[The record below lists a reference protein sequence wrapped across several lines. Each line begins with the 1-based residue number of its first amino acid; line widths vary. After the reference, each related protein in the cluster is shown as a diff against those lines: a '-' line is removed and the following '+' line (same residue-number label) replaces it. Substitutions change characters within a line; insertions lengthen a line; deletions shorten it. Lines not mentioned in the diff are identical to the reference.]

1 MGTQVTEGGAAD
13 RPINALAAVTLVLVH
28 PRRTFERL
36 RERPHWALPLL
47 FVIGATAL
55 GAAFAVRAGFMDEFI
70 ATEAARA
77 GETPEA
83 ARAALLSASL
93 LMSLVAVPLV
103 MLLETVLYRLAGFVA
118 GGSASFRIAFS
129 AVAHASVPVG
139 VGALVLACLM
149 PFTGTARSGLN
160 LGFILDAAAHPYLW
174 SLLRQVDLFSLWFFV
189 LLGIAAEPVFGLG
202 RTRARAAT
210 LAFALFYILVM
221 SWSGRGAVRPGM

>member
-1 MGTQVTEGGAAD
+1 
-13 RPINALAAVTLVLVH
+13 
-28 PRRTFERL
+28 
-36 RERPHWALPLL
+36 
-47 FVIGATAL
+47 
-55 GAAFAVRAGFMDEFI
+55 
-70 ATEAARA
+70 
-77 GETPEA
+77 
-83 ARAALLSASL
+83 
-93 LMSLVAVPLV
+93 

-189 LLGIAAEPVFGLG
+189 LLGIAAEPVFGLA

-210 LAFALFYILVM
+210 LAFAVFYILVM
-221 SWSGRGAVRPGM
+221 SWSGRGAVGPGM